1 MRTATRYVPVCRSDS
16 TTVDVDDASYT
27 NSIGDNELKA
37 VWTDPDFNPA
47 HHAVYYIRVIEIP
60 TPRWTAYDA
69 VKFNLTLPDEVPLK
83 TQERAYTSVATVLKI
98 MEQKGFLSSERAD
111 RSLIYRPAI
120 PKAEYQK
127 TSLKNLSSKLFN
139 DTPAALVA
147 RLVDDEEV
155 TDDMLVEMRAL
166 LNERLGDNGN

>member
-1 MRTATRYVPVCRSDS
+1 MDRTSDDMRKKQDNSLLTEVELEFMTVVWATGGG
-16 TTVDVDDASYT
+16 TVRDT
-27 NSIGDNELKA
+27 LA
-37 VWTDPDFNPA
+37 VLNQA
-47 HHAVYYIRVIEIP
+47 
-60 TPRWTAYDA
+60 
-69 VKFNLTLPDEVPLK
+69 
-83 TQERAYTSVATVLKI
+83 QERAYTSVATVLKI

>member
-1 MRTATRYVPVCRSDS
+1 MRKKQDNSLLTEVELEFMTVVWATGGG
-16 TTVDVDDASYT
+16 TVRE
-27 NSIGDNELKA
+27 ILA
-37 VWTDPDFNPA
+37 VLNQA
-47 HHAVYYIRVIEIP
+47 
-60 TPRWTAYDA
+60 
-69 VKFNLTLPDEVPLK
+69 
-83 TQERAYTSVATVLKI
+83 QERAYTSVATVLKI
-98 MEQKGFLSSERAD
+98 MEQKGFLTSDRAD

>member
-1 MRTATRYVPVCRSDS
+1 MDRTSDDMRKKQDNSLLTEVELEFMTVVWATGGG
-16 TTVDVDDASYT
+16 TVRE
-27 NSIGDNELKA
+27 ILA
-37 VWTDPDFNPA
+37 VLNQA
-47 HHAVYYIRVIEIP
+47 
-60 TPRWTAYDA
+60 
-69 VKFNLTLPDEVPLK
+69 
-83 TQERAYTSVATVLKI
+83 QERAYTSVATVLKI
-98 MEQKGFLSSERAD
+98 MEQKGFLTSERAD

-127 TSLKNLSSKLFN
+127 ISLKNLSSKLFN
-139 DTPAALVA
+139 GAPAALVA

>member
-1 MRTATRYVPVCRSDS
+1 MDRTSDDMRKKQDNSLLTEVELEFMTVVWATGGG
-16 TTVDVDDASYT
+16 TVRDILAVL
-27 NSIGDNELKA
+27 NKA
-37 VWTDPDFNPA
+37 
-47 HHAVYYIRVIEIP
+47 
-60 TPRWTAYDA
+60 
-69 VKFNLTLPDEVPLK
+69 
-83 TQERAYTSVATVLKI
+83 QERAYTSVATVLKI
-98 MEQKGFLSSERAD
+98 MEQKGFLTSERAD

-120 PKAEYQK
+120 PKTEYQK

-139 DTPAALVA
+139 GAPAALVA

>member
-1 MRTATRYVPVCRSDS
+1 MRKKQDNSLLTEVELEFM
-16 TTVDVDDASYT
+16 TVVWA
-27 NSIGDNELKA
+27 IGGGTVRDILA
-37 VWTDPDFNPA
+37 VLNQA
-47 HHAVYYIRVIEIP
+47 
-60 TPRWTAYDA
+60 
-69 VKFNLTLPDEVPLK
+69 
-83 TQERAYTSVATVLKI
+83 QERAYTSVATVLKI
-98 MEQKGFLSSERAD
+98 MEQKGFLTSERQD

-127 TSLKNLSSKLFN
+127 TSLKDLSSKLFN
-139 DTPAALVA
+139 GTPAALVA

>member
-1 MRTATRYVPVCRSDS
+1 MDRTTDDMRKKQDNSLLTEVELEFMTVVWATGGG
-16 TTVDVDDASYT
+16 TVRD
-27 NSIGDNELKA
+27 ILA
-37 VWTDPDFNPA
+37 VLNQA
-47 HHAVYYIRVIEIP
+47 
-60 TPRWTAYDA
+60 
-69 VKFNLTLPDEVPLK
+69 
-83 TQERAYTSVATVLKI
+83 QERAYTSVATVLKI
-98 MEQKGFLSSERAD
+98 MEQKGFLNSERQD

-127 TSLKNLSSKLFN
+127 TSLKDLSSKLFN
-139 DTPAALVA
+139 GTPAALVA

>member
-1 MRTATRYVPVCRSDS
+1 MRKKQDNSLLTEVELEFMTVVWATGGG
-16 TTVDVDDASYT
+16 TVRE
-27 NSIGDNELKA
+27 ILA
-37 VWTDPDFNPA
+37 VLNQA
-47 HHAVYYIRVIEIP
+47 
-60 TPRWTAYDA
+60 
-69 VKFNLTLPDEVPLK
+69 
-83 TQERAYTSVATVLKI
+83 QERAYTSVATVLKI
-98 MEQKGFLSSERAD
+98 MEQKGFLTSERAD